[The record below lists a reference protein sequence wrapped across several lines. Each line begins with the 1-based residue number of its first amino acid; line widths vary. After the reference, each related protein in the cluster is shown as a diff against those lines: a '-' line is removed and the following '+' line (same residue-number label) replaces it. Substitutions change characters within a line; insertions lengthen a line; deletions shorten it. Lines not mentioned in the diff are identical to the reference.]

1 MAGKAGIILSLLGKL
16 DDAAEKTVG
25 KKVSKAKVEK
35 IDAERVKEALD
46 QKLIENP
53 QYLEELSDKE
63 YKALMRALPAKSQAN
78 VMGDD
83 YAMEMYEQQAEA
95 AGGMTPKEAAE
106 NLSLF
111 QDTEDMYGYLQKLK
125 PQQLKEF
132 KENVSEEDINLYGP
146 ALDRLETLTPRAI
159 KMAGGKMKNDPFKVK
174 YNEGGSML
182 VPPEREEYS
191 NEGIAAS
198 DHIANDWRMV
208 DSKQLD
214 AEEALDRSL
223 SQLRK
228 AKNNK
233 ELSDLQQQIE
243 GAWYEATGNE
253 RLDGVAL
260 EIYSVDF
267 ENPKSMKALDKR
279 IEQRTKDRYEKN
291 MGGMMKYNEG
301 SMLVAPEMGLED
313 EMPEDTYDN
322 IPEDEKESAEASQL
336 PDDEMEQEH
345 LKYVLNE
352 ALPIEDQEYLMDI
365 LDTDERLND
374 IFDKVIS
381 TATEFSGA
389 GEVDGPGTGTS
400 DSIPA
405 RLSDGEFVFT
415 KKATDQLGADKLQT
429 MMDEAEK
436 AYDGGLMKKAF
447 GGMVDDMPVDQKTG
461 MYDPALE
468 DEEIRK
474 QMIDANQMPSV
485 RNR

>member
-25 KKVSKAKVEK
+25 KKVSKAKIEK

-63 YKALMRALPAKSQAN
+63 YKALMRALPAKSQADM
-78 VMGDD
+78 MGDD

-146 ALDRLETLTPRAI
+146 ALDLLETLTPRAI
-159 KMAGGKMKNDPFKVK
+159 KMAGGKMKNDPFKV
-174 YNEGGSML
+174 
-182 VPPEREEYS
+182 
-191 NEGIAAS
+191 
-198 DHIANDWRMV
+198 
-208 DSKQLD
+208 
-214 AEEALDRSL
+214 
-223 SQLRK
+223 
-228 AKNNK
+228 
-233 ELSDLQQQIE
+233 
-243 GAWYEATGNE
+243 
-253 RLDGVAL
+253 
-260 EIYSVDF
+260 
-267 ENPKSMKALDKR
+267 
-279 IEQRTKDRYEKN
+279 
-291 MGGMMKYNEG
+291 KYNEG

-322 IPEDEKESAEASQL
+322 IPEDEKEAVEASQL

-389 GEVDGPGTGTS
+389 GEVNGPGTGTS

-429 MMDEAEK
+429 MMDEAER

-447 GGMVDDMPVDQKTG
+447 GGMVNDMPVDQKKG

-468 DEEIRK
+468 DEEIKK